1 MQSIVLEVAR
11 LDLNKVFRKSPQGFK
26 DFRRLAC
33 HLLAVDTLEVFHV
46 VWLHLERVHCL
57 WFFALVAICVSRRKQ
72 NPRRHPDARQR
83 TCSTQVAVWHVAS
96 SAADNAFEF
105 PVINACTMPR
115 QFVALSEANP
125 ALALVEKALQS
136 LCDIMWIGREH

>member
-1 MQSIVLEVAR
+1 MFRAE
-11 LDLNKVFRKSPQGFK
+11 NK
-26 DFRRLAC
+26 
-33 HLLAVDTLEVFHV
+33 TLEGTRMQG
-46 VWLHLERVHCL
+46 L
-57 WFFALVAICVSRRKQ
+57 
-72 NPRRHPDARQR
+72 QR

>member
-57 WFFALVAICVSRRKQ
+57 WFFALVAICVSRR
-72 NPRRHPDARQR
+72 
-83 TCSTQVAVWHVAS
+83 
-96 SAADNAFEF
+96 SAMVVPEF
-105 PVINACTMPR
+105 PDLSKHVPYN
-115 QFVALSEANP
+115 QF
-125 ALALVEKALQS
+125 
-136 LCDIMWIGREH
+136 